1 MDPGPLSGGTG
12 LGTRAGRSGGRIGE
26 EHDIQQPYIDP
37 GRSSQQGLTRRVTPS
52 RPIPAAASA
61 SYRCTPGARAHMKV
75 FTESWSWINPVK
87 PRALTLTHWPYIYHT
102 SIDLVIGQR
111 DRQD

>member
-1 MDPGPLSGGTG
+1 
-12 LGTRAGRSGGRIGE
+12 
-26 EHDIQQPYIDP
+26 
-37 GRSSQQGLTRRVTPS
+37 
-52 RPIPAAASA
+52 
-61 SYRCTPGARAHMKV
+61 MKV